1 MIHGQRITLDA
12 HTFIWYYHEESNT
25 MLSQR
30 AFTAI
35 VEAENNVIIF
45 VPEWR

>member
-25 MLSQR
+25 GLIRAVLNDSQMD
-30 AFTAI
+30 
-35 VEAENNVIIF
+35 VVD
-45 VPEWR
+45 